1 MSALRRPLLRTGTA
15 VVGTAA
21 LVAVAS
27 PANAAADLTCES
39 GALHIACSVNGAAAG
54 STIHWTLNGNPIS
67 SWDNTAFIRFGCTRN
82 VLYQIGVQ
90 VAAPSGETSTSTRG
104 VRCTNN
110 PPV

>member
-1 MSALRRPLLRTGTA
+1 LDGYLSGTRLTSYWPDHRR
-15 VVGTAA
+15 
-21 LVAVAS
+21 
-27 PANAAADLTCES
+27 
-39 GALHIACSVNGAAAG
+39 NGAAAG